1 MKYFGYIV
9 ETESGET
16 YVGITN
22 NLQRRL
28 REHRYAGPLK
38 GTSFRISS
46 SEVFGDR
53 ELAGLWEIETI
64 ASLGGPSKTLNTS
77 FGGFGG
83 RKRVVTEKERAH
95 LSQLASDRQKPES
108 FRKRMSEA
116 CKAAWANPELRK
128 AMSSRSKESCADP
141 EVKKKRSE
149 AQKKLWE
156 DPTVR
161 ARRIEGIKK
170 NRNDPE
176 KAELRREAAFR
187 AWEKRRA

>member
-1 MKYFGYIV
+1 MKYFGYIA

-38 GTSFRISS
+38 GTSFCIIS

-53 ELAGLWEIETI
+53 ESAGLWEVATI

-83 RKRVVTEKERAH
+83 RRRVVTEAERAH
-95 LSQLASDRQKPES
+95 LSRLASDRQKPEE

-116 CKAAWANPELRK
+116 CKSAWANPELRA
-128 AMSSRSKESCADP
+128 AMSVRAKASCADP
-141 EVKKKRSE
+141 ETKKRRSE

-156 DPTVR
+156 DPKVR
-161 ARRIEGIKK
+161 ARRIAGIKK
-170 NRNDPE
+170 NRNDPG
-176 KAELRREAAFR
+176 KAELRRKAALK
-187 AWEKRRA
+187 AWEARRK